1 MIYPQDVTKV
11 GGIVPAVHHAQLIVL
26 ATTVILVMVTVCGVV
41 TQTTVYMIYVI
52 LPPVNV
58 HNKIRLRGDYC
69 DESKFTNDY

>member
-1 MIYPQDVTKV
+1 MTHVNIRQIIYLQDVTKV
-11 GGIVPAVHHAQLIVL
+11 GGVVVVEYHAQLIVL

-58 HNKIRLRGDYC
+58 LTVVK
-69 DESKFTNDY
+69 